1 MNCMRMPSM
10 SAKYVRSGILMM
22 NEGERA
28 RQCSLGPFQAWM
40 RNWGVE
46 EGPGGDD
53 DINQTGS
60 IEHLHVETQNSFL
73 FLLNNQ
79 SLED

>member
-1 MNCMRMPSM
+1 
-10 SAKYVRSGILMM
+10 M
-22 NEGERA
+22 NEGKGEPG
-28 RQCSLGPFQAWM
+28 RQSCLGPFQAWM

-53 DINQTGS
+53 DIIQADS

-73 FLLNNQ
+73 FIFNNLTIKDG
-79 SLED
+79 SDIL